1 MSGPQSVVGEVWP
14 LAQGPIPRRQPP
26 GQTSL
31 GRAIEPK
38 ALEPWGP
45 PRSRLLILAHSP
57 QAGAV
62 EQHPGLGGKADVRV
76 PLVATEAWPF

>member
-62 EQHPGLGGKADVRV
+62 EQHPGLEGKADVHV
-76 PLVATEAWPF
+76 PLVTAGAWPF